1 MAILEM
7 LPTEHI
13 SHTGDTGPRN
23 IYDHFII
30 FRRKIKKLEDILLI
44 FVCEADLETLM
55 LFVSSSVSG
64 NVENND
70 KMTE

>member
-30 FRRKIKKLEDILLI
+30 FPAEDKEAGGFPPHIYL
-44 FVCEADLETLM
+44 FVCSHTL
-55 LFVSSSVSG
+55 
-64 NVENND
+64 NITINDAVEC
-70 KMTE
+70 